1 MKRTK
6 SWLRTCVSV
15 AGIAAIT
22 LSASNAYAEE
32 APEFAHLVQ
41 AMRKT
46 VQTSQY
52 IQTLGPFFV
61 GHALW
66 QSALRA

>member
-1 MKRTK
+1 
-6 SWLRTCVSV
+6 
-15 AGIAAIT
+15 
-22 LSASNAYAEE
+22 
-32 APEFAHLVQ
+32 VQ

-52 IQTLGPFFV
+52 IHTLGPFFV

-66 QSALRA
+66 QSPPR

>member
-1 MKRTK
+1 VIG
-6 SWLRTCVSV
+6 LV
-15 AGIAAIT
+15 GHDLHL
-22 LSASNAYAEE
+22 LS
-32 APEFAHLVQ
+32 HLVL

-46 VQTSQY
+46 VQASPY

-66 QSALRA
+66 QAPLR

>member
-1 MKRTK
+1 MIGLVGHD
-6 SWLRTCVSV
+6 LRP
-15 AGIAAIT
+15 
-22 LSASNAYAEE
+22 LS
-32 APEFAHLVQ
+32 HLVQ

-52 IQTLGPFFV
+52 VQTLGPFFV

-66 QSALRA
+66 QAPLR